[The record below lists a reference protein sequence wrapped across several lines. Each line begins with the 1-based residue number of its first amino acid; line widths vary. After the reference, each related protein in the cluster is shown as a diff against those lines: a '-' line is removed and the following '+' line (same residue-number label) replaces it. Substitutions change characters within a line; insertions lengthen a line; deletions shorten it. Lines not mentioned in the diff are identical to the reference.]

1 MACCRQKCPGAAWP
15 VLVVPRAPS
24 LCGDHKAV
32 RCDITGGKSRR
43 TVWKAHAWSM
53 HVPSSDQ
60 ITTHGHFAYS
70 SPDMNCSREP
80 PICDMH
86 LYTLCLWVALFCSLS
101 PGVPAEH
108 KYAACWGLVLGTKGL
123 HICMNF
129 SPNSCAK
136 SVCTLLRQLPAPNQK
151 LGILLRRWDHC
162 NSQSQWSHAPK
173 SLLTSR
179 HHKYLKGSGDA
190 SVKRLKQHF
199 LTLYYT

>member
-1 MACCRQKCPGAAWP
+1 MSRGCLAGIGGSQGSKSVWGSQSRQVWHHRRKKQENRLKGTRLKHACSFLRPD
-15 VLVVPRAPS
+15 LV
-24 LCGDHKAV
+24 
-32 RCDITGGKSRR
+32 
-43 TVWKAHAWSM
+43 
-53 HVPSSDQ
+53 Q
-60 ITTHGHFAYS
+60 ITAHGHFAYS

-86 LYTLCLWVALFCSLS
+86 LYTLCLWVALFYSLS

-108 KYAACWGLVLGTKGL
+108 KYAACWGLVLDTKGL